1 MNKSILGQKSFAS
14 QAQTA
19 TRIGSKPLV
28 RAITMAL
35 LAGSAAVPVWAA
47 ESATTECV
55 PATYS
60 ETTGALVI
68 PYVDVAQPDG
78 NFKLYTANLPKL
90 ADQNGFAVSDNDLAL
105 KGESNTHDPCHGTFG
120 GGELYLPYVKLMSN
134 TDAVFE
140 AMLAFS
146 ADNPEVLYPTQVR
159 ARQKDVVFGGEPSS
173 SSKDDV
179 SNYTWNIVEVKGDLT
194 ISEPGDLQE
203 VLHDLLQ
210 TQSVLGDSPLML
222 SVSGNLV
229 VDKGVELTANVPVYF
244 KAPSILIEESAS
256 VAAHKG
262 FFVESN
268 SFTQLGE
275 VSTSPEVAK
284 RLRAKGTNGLDGTSG
299 PNGAAGQDA
308 KCRTF
313 KIDSPTGGSGGSA
326 GAIGG
331 DASNGGDVIM
341 LVKEFYGLLD
351 GINASGGNGGKG
363 GNGGSGGK
371 GGNGV
376 GCTFGSKNGAGGG
389 NGGNGGNGGKGGD
402 GGRIN
407 IRYCYDY
414 SMGLPL
420 PYQTIAGGI
429 GGPAGQGGSG
439 GAGGSR
445 SGSNGSNGGNGAPG
459 AVGKQ
464 GSFVFQQLPLNLS
477 VCQANSPLVGKAQI
491 TDGSKVSTI
500 ANSSSLVLK
509 PITITTARYGK
520 NNSYCDATTVFKQQ
534 CDGKSSCAVAVG
546 NQLCGDPLYG
556 VVKNAEITYSCKG
569 VSQVSTITENN
580 TASLNC
586 NQTRPAVSLIG
597 IL

>member
-1 MNKSILGQKSFAS
+1 MKNANIV
-14 QAQTA
+14 AQTNA
-19 TRIGSKPLV
+19 V
-28 RAITMAL
+28 RANSADQQTNKL
-35 LAGSAAVPVWAA
+35 LKRAIAVSLLTGLAVPTWAA
-47 ESATTECV
+47 ESVTTDCM

-78 NFKLYTANLPKL
+78 GFKLYTANLRKL
-90 ADQNGFAVSDNDLAL
+90 ADTNGFAVNEGDLTL
-105 KGESNTHDPCHGTFG
+105 KSEITAHDRCHGMFSE
-120 GGELYLPYVKLMSN
+120 GELYLPYVKLMSN

-140 AMLAFS
+140 AVLKFS
-146 ADNPEVLYPTQVR
+146 SDKPDVLYPTQVR
-159 ARQKDVVFGGEPSS
+159 ARQKDVVFGGETSS
-173 SSKDDV
+173 NFEGDI
-179 SNYTWNIVEVKGDLT
+179 SNYTWNVVEVKGDLT
-194 ISEPGDLQE
+194 ISKPGDLQE

-210 TQSVLGDSPLML
+210 TQSVLSDSPLML

-244 KAPSILIEESAS
+244 KAPSILVEESAS

-262 FFVESN
+262 FFVESS

-275 VSTSPEVAK
+275 VSTSPEVSS
-284 RLRAKGTNGLDGTSG
+284 RLRAKGKNGLNGTDGV
-299 PNGAAGQDA
+299 NGSEGQTA
-308 KCRTF
+308 RCRRL
-313 KIDSPTGGSGGSA
+313 KIDSPTGGSDGSA
-326 GAIGG
+326 GANGG

-351 GINASGGNGGKG
+351 GINASGGDGGRG

-371 GGNGV
+371 GGDGV

-389 NGGNGGNGGKGGD
+389 RGGKGGD

-420 PYQTIAGGI
+420 PYQTVAGGI
-429 GGPAGQGGSG
+429 GGSAGQGGSG

-445 SGSNGSNGGNGAPG
+445 GGSNGNNAGPSNPG

-464 GSFVFQQLPLNLS
+464 GNFVFQQLPLNSS
-477 VCQANSPLVGKAQI
+477 VCKIKGKAQI
-491 TDGSKVSTI
+491 VDGGKTSTVD
-500 ANSSSLVLK
+500 NSPNLVIK
-509 PITITTARYGK
+509 PTSVLAITSVRYGK
-520 NNSYCDATTVFKQQ
+520 NNSYCDATVVFKQQ
-534 CDGKSSCAVAVG
+534 CDGKSSCSVAVS

-556 VVKNAEITYSCKG
+556 VVKDALITYSCKG
-569 VSQVSTITENN
+569 VSQTLTVTENQ
-580 TASLNC
+580 TAKLGC
-586 NQTRPAVSLIG
+586 N
-597 IL
+597 